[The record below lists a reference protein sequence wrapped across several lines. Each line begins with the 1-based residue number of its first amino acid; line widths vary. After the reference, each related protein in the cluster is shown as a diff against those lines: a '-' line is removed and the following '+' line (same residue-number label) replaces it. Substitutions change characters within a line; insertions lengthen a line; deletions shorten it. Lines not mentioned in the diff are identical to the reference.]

1 MHRESPKI
9 SAESGPRQEDVVRL
23 LRDRLE
29 KRGVSKKV
37 TINTETG
44 TDGFWQVRIKE
55 VRAQEIREGTVK
67 MSRKEAQCD
76 ADIVFRSSTISYNPK
91 ALSDNRL
98 YVSMNSEKRARHKD
112 GGHGGH
118 GTHDIINATWMTGG
132 TVDLQY
138 IADEYDIDTAVS
150 KSIEWICD
158 GWSAVSDDMKKFLSP
173 DSEVKF
179 ARKL

>member
-1 MHRESPKI
+1 
-9 SAESGPRQEDVVRL
+9 
-23 LRDRLE
+23 
-29 KRGVSKKV
+29 
-37 TINTETG
+37 
-44 TDGFWQVRIKE
+44 

-112 GGHGGH
+112 GGHG
-118 GTHDIINATWMTGG
+118 THDIINATWMTGG

-150 KSIEWICD
+150 KSTTTPRGGGMSSTWKALFVNGVTLPSLVAFLRPFHVFLNLSLIQAY
-158 GWSAVSDDMKKFLSP
+158 GGYTVSTRPEMSSP
-173 DSEVKF
+173 ILLCQCTLLLE
-179 ARKL
+179 